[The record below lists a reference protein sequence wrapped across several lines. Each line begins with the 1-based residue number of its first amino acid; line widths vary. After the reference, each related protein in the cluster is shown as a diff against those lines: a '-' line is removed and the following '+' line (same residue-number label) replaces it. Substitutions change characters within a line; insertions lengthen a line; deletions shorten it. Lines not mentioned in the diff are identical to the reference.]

1 MFPTVFHQLP
11 LMSLFNALGTEDT
24 DCCSFSEESVS
35 IPAESQISAAQQSLV
50 VVVWFSS
57 S

>member
-1 MFPTVFHQLP
+1 MFWELRTLIV
-11 LMSLFNALGTEDT
+11 A
-24 DCCSFSEESVS
+24 V
-35 IPAESQISAAQQSLV
+35 PAESQISAAQQSLV

>member
-1 MFPTVFHQLP
+1 MFPIVFHQLP

-24 DCCSFSEESVS
+24 DCCSFSEESGS